1 MSNYTSTK
9 IIVNFMSAI
18 RKVPL
23 NKFSFVRD
31 ALECIVTKVA
41 GANQINVFDSYIE
54 NSIKESTKAS
64 RSNDVEPIAYANLLL
79 QSPPQ
84 VELEWF
90 WASSKNNKEL

>member
-41 GANQINVFDSYIE
+41 GANQINVFDS
-54 NSIKESTKAS
+54 
-64 RSNDVEPIAYANLLL
+64 
-79 QSPPQ
+79 
-84 VELEWF
+84 
-90 WASSKNNKEL
+90 